1 MVQKLDIG
9 LNSKLNDFIS
19 KFGIQKT
26 DNNITDIF
34 QDFAN
39 YIIASNLIEQE
50 FDNIT
55 SVSTGLSQGIDGI
68 IILVNNRLIKDE
80 SDLATIGSFEKLQ
93 IELGF
98 VQSTLQGS
106 FDYKK
111 FQAYIDSV
119 VNFLCKNITIEPFS
133 GIYKKLF
140 DDDGSY
146 IDRLQETPKINIY
159 FISGKTNHQ
168 VSDDE
173 INNEK
178 QKLDNR
184 IDLKG
189 KIHLNKIEI
198 YQADEIKNEYDKIT
212 KFHSVQLNL
221 SKNVQLEEHRD
232 IEFSLL
238 ATIKISEL
246 KKLILNNDGL
256 LRNELFIENVR
267 NFIGFTEV
275 NKHIKNTLEND
286 QDKEY
291 FPYLNNGITIMCDTV
306 ERHRTKPND
315 FILTYPRIING
326 CQTTHILYEK
336 FKDSPNSID
345 NIEVVLKII
354 STQNHELKKKIIFAT
369 NNQNTIDKDVQ
380 ALNEYH
386 EKLELF
392 FSGTDI
398 LKLYFERL
406 RGEYSQITPPYKKIN
421 IENLAKV
428 FISVFI
434 REPHKM
440 KSNAIQV
447 IEQYQKEKKIF
458 HNELDIE
465 QYYLCAMLNYWFNY
479 FLLNNIITLNS
490 KTADMH
496 LLMISNMLLEKM
508 GKISISD
515 KINHLAN
522 EDNAKQLFVQSS
534 EVINSSVYLY
544 EKRGFYSNPKT
555 QQLINDIQNANTP
568 TNNQH

>member
-1 MVQKLDIG
+1 MVKNIDIG
-9 LNSKLNDFIS
+9 LNSKLNDFIG

-39 YIIASNLIEQE
+39 YIITSNLIEQE

-119 VNFLCKNITIEPFS
+119 VNFLCENITIEPFS

-140 DDDGSY
+140 DDDGPY

-184 IDLKG
+184 TDLKG

-198 YQADEIKNEYDKIT
+198 YQADEIKKEYDKIT

-458 HNELDIE
+458 HNESDIE

-508 GKISISD
+508 GKINISD
-515 KINHLAN
+515 KINHLTN

-534 EVINSSVYLY
+534 EVINSSEYLY

-555 QQLINDIQNANTP
+555 QQLISDIQNANTP
-568 TNNQH
+568 TNN

>member
-1 MVQKLDIG
+1 MIQNLDIG
-9 LNSKLNDFIS
+9 LNSKLNDFIN
-19 KFGIQKT
+19 KFGFHKT

-39 YIIASNLIEQE
+39 YIITSNLIEQE
-50 FDNIT
+50 FDSIK
-55 SVSTGLSQGIDGI
+55 SVSTNLSQGIDGI

-80 SDLATIGSFEKLQ
+80 SDLATIGNFEKLQ

-98 VQSTLQGS
+98 VQTTLQGS

-119 VNFLCKNITIEPFS
+119 VNFLCGNLIIEPFS

-140 DDDGSY
+140 DDEGNY
-146 IDRLQETPKINIY
+146 IDRLQETPKVNIY
-159 FISGKTNHQ
+159 FVSGKTNHNVQ
-168 VSDDE
+168 KEE
-173 INNEK
+173 IEIES
-178 QKLDNR
+178 QKLNNR
-184 IDLKG
+184 TDLQT
-189 KIHLNKIEI
+189 KILLNKIEI
-198 YQADEIKNEYDKIT
+198 YQANEIKNEYDKIA

-221 SKNVQLEEHRD
+221 NKNVQLEEHKD

-238 ATIKISEL
+238 ATIKVSEL
-246 KKLILNNDGL
+246 KRLILNNDGL
-256 LRNELFIENVR
+256 LRNELFVENVR

-275 NKHIKNTLEND
+275 NKHIKSTLDNDEN
-286 QDKEY
+286 KEY
-291 FPYLNNGITIMCDTV
+291 FPYLNNGITIMCDTI
-306 ERHRTKPND
+306 ERHKTKLND
-315 FILTYPRIING
+315 FILTFPRIING

-345 NIEVVLKII
+345 DLEVVLKII
-354 STQNHELKKKIIFAT
+354 STQNHELKKKIIFAA

-380 ALNEYH
+380 ALNGYH

-392 FSGTDI
+392 FSGTDSHN
-398 LKLYFERL
+398 LYFERL

-434 REPHKM
+434 KEPHKM

-458 HNELDIE
+458 YDESQIE
-465 QYYLCAMLNYWFNY
+465 QYYFCAVLNYWFNY
-479 FLLNNIITLNS
+479 FLLNGNIVLNS

-496 LLMISNMLLEKM
+496 LLMASNIILDRMN
-508 GKISISD
+508 KISVLD
-515 KINHLAN
+515 KIKHLTI
-522 EDNAKQLFVQSS
+522 EENAKQLFIQSS
-534 EVINSSVYLY
+534 DFINSLDYLY

-555 QQLINDIQNANTP
+555 QLLISDLENAYP
-568 TNNQH
+568 STNN